1 MNKIDRTST
10 SKQEKLETAY
20 LLAFEYEQK
29 YGCCPQCVL
38 ASIQDVIGIV
48 EDATFKAAH
57 SLAAGGAMMTVGTC
71 GALLGG
77 MLALSSK
84 YGRERENF
92 GNGPYMQSY
101 KLAKQL
107 YEHFVAEFGSPIC
120 ANVQARLMGRS
131 FNMWDKH
138 DYAAFEEAGGHRD
151 KCPSVTGRVAM
162 WTVEMF
168 LELEDENK
176 PF

>member
-1 MNKIDRTST
+1 MSKIDCKAT
-10 SKQEKLETAY
+10 SKQEKLDTAY

-38 ASIQDVIGIV
+38 ASVQNVVGVV
-48 EDATFKAAH
+48 EDSTFKASQ
-57 SLAAGGAMMTVGTC
+57 SLAAGGAMMTSGTC

-84 YGRERENF
+84 YGREREEF
-92 GNGPYMQSY
+92 DSGPKRFSY
-101 KLAKQL
+101 KISKQL
-107 YEHFVAEFGSPIC
+107 YERFVVEFGSPIC
-120 ANVQARLMGRS
+120 ANVQSSLMGRS
-131 FNMWDKH
+131 FNMWDKN

-151 KCPSVTGRVAM
+151 KCPSVTGKVAM
-162 WTVEMF
+162 WTVELL

-176 PF
+176 PS

>member
-1 MNKIDRTST
+1 MNKIDCMTT

-38 ASIQDVIGIV
+38 ASVQNVVGIV
-48 EDATFKAAH
+48 EDSTFKASH
-57 SLAAGGAMMTVGTC
+57 SLAAGGAMMTDGTC

-84 YGRERENF
+84 YGRAREEF
-92 GNGPYMQSY
+92 DGGPKSFSY
-101 KLAKQL
+101 KITRRL
-107 YEHFVAEFGSPIC
+107 YERFVAEFGSPIC

-131 FNMWDKH
+131 FNMWDRN
-138 DYAAFEEAGGHRD
+138 DYVAFEEAGGHRD

-168 LELEDENK
+168 LDMEDKNH
-176 PF
+176 PT